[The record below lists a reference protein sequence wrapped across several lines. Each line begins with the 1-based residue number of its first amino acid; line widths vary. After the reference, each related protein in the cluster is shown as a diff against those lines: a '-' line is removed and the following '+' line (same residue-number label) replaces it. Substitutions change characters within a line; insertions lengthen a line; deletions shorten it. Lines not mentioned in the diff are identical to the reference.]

1 MDSNHHEIQEKAKQL
16 IKQKK
21 SKFFILKNREFLKL
35 WSAQVFSQLA
45 INLLNFVLA
54 VTVYDTTHSNQ
65 SVSYVVISF
74 GLAAFLF
81 GAPAGVFVDKM
92 DKKKTLFYSTAI
104 RFLVVLLFLFITHS
118 LWITIAIAFV
128 LNSVTQ
134 FFFPAEAASI
144 AILVEKKYLLS
155 ANSLY
160 TITYYLTQI
169 VGYMGA
175 GLMLTVMD
183 YREVLIIITVLFL
196 VASFFI
202 SLIKFPKQKGELN
215 VPSSFFMNE
224 IVSEF
229 KDGLRYIRNNKKIQI
244 ILTYLGL
251 SQIMI
256 GMFVSLLPGYAVT
269 VLGLKVHDSGLYL
282 IGPSIL
288 GMIVAAATLSLLK
301 SSNKIENKII
311 NIGAIFAAISI
322 FAMALTQRIP
332 IERVKQV
339 TGQMNGFQAYLPNEI
354 NKFLGVDLIM
364 FAVIFMFL
372 VGFSNSLVVIVNST
386 KLQRETDEKL
396 RGRVFGV
403 LQTIVTVTAFLPVVL
418 TGYLA
423 DTLGV
428 NKVLFIVAIFIL
440 LVHLSI
446 LKIRSKIV

>member
-1 MDSNHHEIQEKAKQL
+1 
-16 IKQKK
+16 
-21 SKFFILKNREFLKL
+21 
-35 WSAQVFSQLA
+35 
-45 INLLNFVLA
+45 
-54 VTVYDTTHSNQ
+54 
-65 SVSYVVISF
+65 
-74 GLAAFLF
+74 
-81 GAPAGVFVDKM
+81 
-92 DKKKTLFYSTAI
+92 LFYSTAI